1 MSFFKNLISSIKERS
16 LLKSS
21 YFRSKNFG
29 ILHEDIYKALESVMS
44 KSGEISSLVFAEHLS
59 NLIEGLNDKE
69 FVEFFENLQAKY
81 DIDAEVL
88 SQASN
93 IYSKYKTQKNLEL
106 ISQASEPQWVELFKR
121 LNTISEGTL
130 RLVRLRERIKSLKQ
144 ESPSLEFFD
153 SSLLKLFKHWFNPSF
168 LMLESIDWSTPANI
182 LEKIIAY
189 EAVHEIN
196 SWDDLRAR
204 LAPDDRR
211 CFAFFHPLMPKEPLI
226 FVEVAL
232 SNKIPNTINEIIAL
246 DRSVTL
252 NKDINTATFYSIS
265 NCQDGLSGIS
275 FGNFLIKQVAHK
287 LKQENDG
294 LDKFVTLSPAPGF
307 VQWLK
312 EKSIYEDSDE
322 DTLLKQ
328 ALIYLTTSDREDGSP
343 NDPVARFHLGNG
355 AILERINL
363 NADLSSK
370 GLIQSKGV
378 MVNYLYKLDRLE
390 ENHELFFKTKEVK
403 ESDAINNLRK
413 KLQIK
418 SADSLL
424 SLYFLCA
431 IFQAL
436 EIPHSTFQP

>member
-21 YFRSKNFG
+21 YFRSKDFG
-29 ILHEDIYKALESVMS
+29 ILHEDISKALESVMS

-69 FVEFFENLQAKY
+69 FVEFFENLKTKY
-81 DIDAEVL
+81 DINPEVL
-88 SQASN
+88 LQTSN
-93 IYSKYKTQKNLEL
+93 VYSKNKTQKNLEL
-106 ISQASEPQWVELFKR
+106 ISQAAEPQWVELFKR
-121 LNTISEGTL
+121 LNTVSEGTL
-130 RLVRLRERIKSLKQ
+130 KLVRLRERIKSLKQ
-144 ESPSLEFFD
+144 ENSSLEFFD
-153 SSLLKLFKHWFNPSF
+153 RSLLKLFKHWFNPSF

-211 CFAFFHPLMPKEPLI
+211 CFAFFHPLMPNEPLI

-232 SNKIPNTINEIIAL
+232 SNKIPSTINEIITL
-246 DRSVTL
+246 DRNVTL
-252 NKDINTATFYSIS
+252 SQDINTAVFYSIS
-265 NCQDGLSGIS
+265 NCQEGLSGIS

-287 LKQENDG
+287 LKQENDN

-312 EKSIYEDSDE
+312 DKSINEEADE
-322 DTLLKQ
+322 DKLLKQ
-328 ALIYLTTSDREDGSP
+328 ALIYLTDSDREDGSP
-343 NDPVARFHLGNG
+343 NDPVAKFHLGNG

-378 MVNYLYKLDRLE
+378 MINYLYNLDILE

-403 ESDAINNLRK
+403 QSDAIKSLRK

-418 SADSLL
+418 
-424 SLYFLCA
+424 
-431 IFQAL
+431 
-436 EIPHSTFQP
+436 

>member
-16 LLKSS
+16 LLKST
-21 YFRSKNFG
+21 YFRSKDFG
-29 ILHEDIYKALESVMS
+29 ILHEDIYKALDSVMS

-59 NLIEGLNDKE
+59 TLIENLNDNE
-69 FVEFFENLQAKY
+69 FIEFFENLHTKY
-81 DIDAEVL
+81 DIDSENLV
-88 SQASN
+88 QASN
-93 IYSKYKTQKNLEL
+93 IYSKNKTQKNLEL

-144 ESPSLEFFD
+144 ESSSLEFFD

-168 LMLESIDWSTPANI
+168 LVLESIDWSTPANI

-211 CFAFFHPLMPKEPLI
+211 CFAFFHPLMPNEPLI

-232 SNKIPNTINEIIAL
+232 SNKIPNTINEIITI

-252 NKDINTATFYSIS
+252 NQDINTAVFYSIS
-265 NCQDGLSGIS
+265 NCQEGLSGIS

-294 LDKFVTLSPAPGF
+294 LDKFVTLSPAPSF
-307 VQWLK
+307 VRWL
-312 EKSIYEDSDE
+312 EENSINLDSDE
-322 DTLLKQ
+322 DMLLKQ
-328 ALIYLTTSDREDGSP
+328 ALIYLTASDREDGLP
-343 NDPVARFHLGNG
+343 NDPVAKFHLGNG

-370 GLIQSKGV
+370 GLMQSKGV
-378 MVNYLYKLDRLE
+378 MVNYLYNLDTLE

-403 ESDAINNLRK
+403 QSDAIKSLRK
-413 KLQIK
+413 KLQI
-418 SADSLL
+418 
-424 SLYFLCA
+424 
-431 IFQAL
+431 
-436 EIPHSTFQP
+436 